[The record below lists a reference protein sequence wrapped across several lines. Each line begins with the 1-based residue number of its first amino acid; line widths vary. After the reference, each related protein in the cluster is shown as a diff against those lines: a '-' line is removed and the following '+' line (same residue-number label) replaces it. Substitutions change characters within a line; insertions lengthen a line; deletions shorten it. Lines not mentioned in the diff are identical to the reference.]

1 MKTKMTKKEMLPLIG
16 MTVSAFIFNTSEFM
30 PIGLLTDI
38 AKSFAITEAKAG
50 MLITVYSWIV
60 MLLSLPLMLLVSRID
75 YKKLYMGTV
84 ALFGICQVLTV
95 LSGSYGMLMASRIG
109 VACAHAIFWSIAS
122 PVAVRMASDEHQS
135 KALSMVVTGTSVAT
149 IAGLPLGKMVGHYAG
164 WRIAFLIVAV
174 ITFVVLGYMT
184 FLFPKMEQSGEPFR
198 VKQLPE
204 LFKNRSLVCVYIQT
218 FLFVVGY
225 YTSYSYIDPFLQQ
238 VAGMG
243 NSMVTITLFVFGA
256 AGLLGSFL
264 FSKFYDKYR
273 LGFLRTV
280 MAALVIELLLLLPAA
295 SQPGFMMALCA
306 LWGITVLVFNVS
318 FQSETIRCTDEQS
331 SSVAMSIFSGIFNF
345 GIGAGSF
352 LGGVVCDKGQLDRI
366 GFVGAGFAAISLL
379 FFLTCMAGNLVSK
392 GNE

>member
-1 MKTKMTKKEMLPLIG
+1 METKMTKKEILPLIG

-38 AKSFAITEAKAG
+38 AKSFEITEAKAG

-60 MLLSLPLMLLVSRID
+60 MLLSLPLMILVSRID
-75 YKKLYMGTV
+75 YRRLFMGTV
-84 ALFGICQVLTV
+84 AVFGICQVLTV
-95 LSGSYGMLMASRIG
+95 LSNSYGMLMASRIG

-122 PVAVRMASDEHQS
+122 PIAVRMAAEAHQS

-174 ITFVVLGYMT
+174 ITFGVLVYMA
-184 FLFPKMEQSGEPFR
+184 FLFPKMDCGEPFR
-198 VKQLPE
+198 VKQLPQ

-256 AGLLGSFL
+256 AGLFGSFL

-273 LGFLRTV
+273 RGVLRTV
-280 MAALVIELLLLLPAA
+280 MAALVVELLLLLPAA
-295 SQPGFMMALCA
+295 GKPGFMMALCA
-306 LWGITVLVFNVS
+306 LWGITVLMFNVS
-318 FQSETIRCTDEQS
+318 FQSETIQCTDEQS

-352 LGGVVCDKGQLDRI
+352 LGGIVCDKGQISHL
-366 GFVGAGFAAISLL
+366 GFVGAVFAAISLL
-379 FFLTCMAGNLVSK
+379 FFLICMSRNLVSK
-392 GNE
+392 EFD

>member
-1 MKTKMTKKEMLPLIG
+1 METKMTKKEILPLIG

-38 AKSFAITEAKAG
+38 AKSFEITEAKAG

-60 MLLSLPLMLLVSRID
+60 MLLSLPLMILVSRID
-75 YKKLYMGTV
+75 YRRLFMGTV
-84 ALFGICQVLTV
+84 AVFGICQVLTV
-95 LSGSYGMLMASRIG
+95 LSNSYGMLMVSRIG

-122 PVAVRMASDEHQS
+122 PIAVRMASEAHQS

-174 ITFVVLGYMT
+174 ITFVVLVYMA
-184 FLFPKMEQSGEPFR
+184 FLFPKMDCGEPFR
-198 VKQLPE
+198 VKQLPQ

-256 AGLLGSFL
+256 AGLFGSFL

-273 LGFLRTV
+273 RGVLRTV
-280 MAALVIELLLLLPAA
+280 MAALVVELLLLLPAA
-295 SQPGFMMALCA
+295 GKPGFMMALCA
-306 LWGITVLVFNVS
+306 LWGITVLMFNVS
-318 FQSETIRCTDEQS
+318 FQSETIQCTDEQS

-352 LGGVVCDKGQLDRI
+352 LGGIVCDKGQISHL
-366 GFVGAGFAAISLL
+366 GFVGAVFAAISLL
-379 FFLTCMAGNLVSK
+379 FFLICMSGNLVSK
-392 GNE
+392 EYD

>member
-1 MKTKMTKKEMLPLIG
+1 METKMTKKEILPLIG

-38 AKSFAITEAKAG
+38 AKSFEITEAKAG

-60 MLLSLPLMLLVSRID
+60 MLLSLPLMILVSRID
-75 YKKLYMGTV
+75 YRRLFMGTV
-84 ALFGICQVLTV
+84 AVFGICQVLTV
-95 LSGSYGMLMASRIG
+95 LSNSYGMLMASRIG

-122 PVAVRMASDEHQS
+122 PIAVRMASEAHQS

-174 ITFVVLGYMT
+174 ITFGVLVYMA
-184 FLFPKMEQSGEPFR
+184 FLFPKMDCGEPFR
-198 VKQLPE
+198 VKQLPQ

-273 LGFLRTV
+273 RGVLRTE
-280 MAALVIELLLLLPAA
+280 MAALVVELLLLLPAA
-295 SQPGFMMALCA
+295 GKPGFMMALCA
-306 LWGITVLVFNVS
+306 LWGITVLMFNVS
-318 FQSETIRCTDEQS
+318 FQSETIQCTDEQS

-352 LGGVVCDKGQLDRI
+352 LGGIVCDKGQISHL
-366 GFVGAGFAAISLL
+366 GFVGAVFAAISLL
-379 FFLTCMAGNLVSK
+379 FFLICMSRNLVSK
-392 GNE
+392 EYD

>member
-1 MKTKMTKKEMLPLIG
+1 METKMTKKEILPLIG

-38 AKSFAITEAKAG
+38 AKSFEITEAKAG

-60 MLLSLPLMLLVSRID
+60 MLLSLPLMILVSRID
-75 YKKLYMGTV
+75 YRRLFMGTV
-84 ALFGICQVLTV
+84 AVFGICQVLTV
-95 LSGSYGMLMASRIG
+95 LSNSYGMLMVSRIG

-122 PVAVRMASDEHQS
+122 PIAVRMASETHQS

-174 ITFVVLGYMT
+174 ITFVVLVYMA
-184 FLFPKMEQSGEPFR
+184 FLFPKMDCGEPFR
-198 VKQLPE
+198 VKQLPQ

-256 AGLLGSFL
+256 AGLFGSFL

-273 LGFLRTV
+273 RGVLRTV
-280 MAALVIELLLLLPAA
+280 MAALVVELLLLLPAA
-295 SQPGFMMALCA
+295 GKPGFMMALCA
-306 LWGITVLVFNVS
+306 LWGITVLMFNVS
-318 FQSETIRCTDEQS
+318 FQSETIQCTDEQS

-352 LGGVVCDKGQLDRI
+352 LGGIVCDKGQISHL
-366 GFVGAGFAAISLL
+366 GFVGAVFAAISLL
-379 FFLTCMAGNLVSK
+379 FFLICMSRNLVSK
-392 GNE
+392 EYD

>member
-1 MKTKMTKKEMLPLIG
+1 MPFKSWLALLG
-16 MTVSAFIFNTSEFM
+16 LSASAFIFNTSEFI
-30 PIGLLTDI
+30 PIGLLTHI
-38 AKSFAITEAKAG
+38 ASDFSITEAHAG
-50 MLITVYSWIV
+50 MLISVYAWVV
-60 MLLSLPLMLLVSRID
+60 MLLSLPLMILVSRMEMRR
-75 YKKLYMGTV
+75 LMLGLV
-84 ALFGICQVLTV
+84 GLFAAFQVMSS
-95 LSGSYGMLMASRIG
+95 LSNSYGMLMASRIG

-122 PVAVRMASDEHQS
+122 PIAVRMASEEHQS

-149 IAGLPLGKMVGHYAG
+149 IAGLPLGKMIGHYAG
-164 WRIAFLIVAV
+164 WRIAFLIVAI
-174 ITFVVLGYMT
+174 ITFVVLTYME
-184 FLFPKMEQSGEPFR
+184 FLFPKMECGEPFR

-204 LFKNRSLVCVYIQT
+204 LFKNRALVCIYIQT

-238 VAGMG
+238 VAHMG
-243 NSMVTITLFVFGA
+243 NSTVTITLFVFGA

-273 LGFLRTV
+273 HGFLRTV
-280 MAALVIELLLLLPAA
+280 MISLAVELLLLLPAA
-295 SQPGFMMALCA
+295 GQPGFIMALCA

-352 LGGVVCDKGQLDRI
+352 LGGIVCDKGQISHI
-366 GFVGAGFAAISLL
+366 GFVGAAFAAVSVL
-379 FFLTCMAGNLVSK
+379 FFLTCMSKNLVENK
-392 GNE
+392 

>member
-1 MKTKMTKKEMLPLIG
+1 METKMTKKEILPLIG

-38 AKSFAITEAKAG
+38 AKSFEITEAKAG

-60 MLLSLPLMLLVSRID
+60 MLLSLPLMILVSRID
-75 YKKLYMGTV
+75 YRRLFMGTV
-84 ALFGICQVLTV
+84 AVFGICQVLTV
-95 LSGSYGMLMASRIG
+95 LSNSYGMLMASRIG

-122 PVAVRMASDEHQS
+122 PIAVRMASEAHQS

-174 ITFVVLGYMT
+174 ITFGVLVYMA
-184 FLFPKMEQSGEPFR
+184 FLFPKMDCGEPFH
-198 VKQLPE
+198 VKQLPQ

-256 AGLLGSFL
+256 AGLFGSFL

-273 LGFLRTV
+273 RGVLRTV
-280 MAALVIELLLLLPAA
+280 MAALVVELLLLLPAA
-295 SQPGFMMALCA
+295 GKPGFMMALCA
-306 LWGITVLVFNVS
+306 LWGITVLMFNVS
-318 FQSETIRCTDEQS
+318 FQSETIQCTDEQS

-352 LGGVVCDKGQLDRI
+352 LGGIVCDKGQISHL
-366 GFVGAGFAAISLL
+366 GFVGAVFAAISLL
-379 FFLTCMAGNLVSK
+379 FFLICMSRNLVSK
-392 GNE
+392 EYD

>member
-1 MKTKMTKKEMLPLIG
+1 MDTKMTKKEILPLIG

-38 AKSFAITEAKAG
+38 AKSFEITEAKAG

-60 MLLSLPLMLLVSRID
+60 MLLSLPLMILVSRID
-75 YKKLYMGTV
+75 YRRLFMGTV
-84 ALFGICQVLTV
+84 AVFGICQVLTV
-95 LSGSYGMLMASRIG
+95 LSNSYGMLMVSRIG

-122 PVAVRMASDEHQS
+122 PIAVRMASEVHQS

-174 ITFVVLGYMT
+174 ITFVVLVYMA
-184 FLFPKMEQSGEPFR
+184 FLFPKMDCGEPFR
-198 VKQLPE
+198 VKQLPQ

-256 AGLLGSFL
+256 AGLFGSFL
-264 FSKFYDKYR
+264 FSKFYDRYR
-273 LGFLRTV
+273 RGVLRTV
-280 MAALVIELLLLLPAA
+280 MAALVVELLLLLPAA
-295 SQPGFMMALCA
+295 GKPGFMMALCA
-306 LWGITVLVFNVS
+306 LWGITVLMFNVS
-318 FQSETIRCTDEQS
+318 FQSETIQCTDEQS

-352 LGGVVCDKGQLDRI
+352 LGGIVCDKGQISHL
-366 GFVGAGFAAISLL
+366 GFVGAVFAAISLL
-379 FFLTCMAGNLVSK
+379 FFLICMSGNLVSK
-392 GNE
+392 EYD

>member
-1 MKTKMTKKEMLPLIG
+1 METKMTKKEILPLIG

-38 AKSFAITEAKAG
+38 AKSFEITEAKAG

-60 MLLSLPLMLLVSRID
+60 MLLSLPLMILVSRID
-75 YKKLYMGTV
+75 YRRLFMGTV
-84 ALFGICQVLTV
+84 AVFGICQVLTV
-95 LSGSYGMLMASRIG
+95 LSNSYGMLMVSRIG

-122 PVAVRMASDEHQS
+122 PIAVRMASEAHQS

-174 ITFVVLGYMT
+174 ITFVVLVYMA
-184 FLFPKMEQSGEPFR
+184 FLFPKMDCGEPFR
-198 VKQLPE
+198 VKQLPQ

-256 AGLLGSFL
+256 AGLFGSFL

-273 LGFLRTV
+273 RGVLRTV
-280 MAALVIELLLLLPAA
+280 MAALVVELLLLLPAA
-295 SQPGFMMALCA
+295 GKPGFMMALCA
-306 LWGITVLVFNVS
+306 MWGITVLMFNVS
-318 FQSETIRCTDEQS
+318 FQSETIQCTDEQS

-352 LGGVVCDKGQLDRI
+352 LGGIVCDKGQISHL
-366 GFVGAGFAAISLL
+366 GFVGTVFAAISLL
-379 FFLTCMAGNLVSK
+379 FFLICMSGNLVSK
-392 GNE
+392 EYD

>member
-1 MKTKMTKKEMLPLIG
+1 METKMTKKEILPLIG

-38 AKSFAITEAKAG
+38 AKSFEITEAKAG

-60 MLLSLPLMLLVSRID
+60 MLLSLPLMILVSRID
-75 YKKLYMGTV
+75 YRRLFMGTV
-84 ALFGICQVLTV
+84 AVFGICQVLTV
-95 LSGSYGMLMASRIG
+95 LSNSYGMLMVSRIG

-122 PVAVRMASDEHQS
+122 PIAVRMASEAHQS

-174 ITFVVLGYMT
+174 ITFGVLVYMA
-184 FLFPKMEQSGEPFR
+184 FLFPKMDCGEPFR
-198 VKQLPE
+198 VKQLPQ

-256 AGLLGSFL
+256 AGLFGSFL

-273 LGFLRTV
+273 RGVLRTV
-280 MAALVIELLLLLPAA
+280 MAALVVELLLLLPAA
-295 SQPGFMMALCA
+295 GKPGFMMSLCA
-306 LWGITVLVFNVS
+306 LWGITVLMFNVS
-318 FQSETIRCTDEQS
+318 FQSETIQCTDEQS

-352 LGGVVCDKGQLDRI
+352 LGGIVCDKGQISHL
-366 GFVGAGFAAISLL
+366 GFVGAVFAAISLL
-379 FFLTCMAGNLVSK
+379 FFLICMSRNLVSK
-392 GNE
+392 EYD

>member
-1 MKTKMTKKEMLPLIG
+1 METKMTKKEILPLIG

-38 AKSFAITEAKAG
+38 AKSFEITEAKAG

-60 MLLSLPLMLLVSRID
+60 MLLSLPLMILVSRID
-75 YKKLYMGTV
+75 YRRLFMGTV
-84 ALFGICQVLTV
+84 AVFGICQVLTV
-95 LSGSYGMLMASRIG
+95 LSNSYGMLMASRIG

-122 PVAVRMASDEHQS
+122 PIAVRMASEAHQS

-174 ITFVVLGYMT
+174 ITFGVLVYMA
-184 FLFPKMEQSGEPFR
+184 FLFPKMDCGEPFR
-198 VKQLPE
+198 VKQLPQ

-256 AGLLGSFL
+256 AGLFGSFL

-273 LGFLRTV
+273 RGVLRTV
-280 MAALVIELLLLLPAA
+280 MAALVVELLLLLPAA
-295 SQPGFMMALCA
+295 GKPGFMMALCA
-306 LWGITVLVFNVS
+306 LWGITVLMFNVS
-318 FQSETIRCTDEQS
+318 FQSETIQCTDEQS

-352 LGGVVCDKGQLDRI
+352 LGGIVCDKGQISHL
-366 GFVGAGFAAISLL
+366 GFVGAVFAAISLL
-379 FFLTCMAGNLVSK
+379 FFLICMSRNLVSK
-392 GNE
+392 EYD

>member
-1 MKTKMTKKEMLPLIG
+1 METKMTKKEILPLIG

-38 AKSFAITEAKAG
+38 AKSFEITEAKAG

-60 MLLSLPLMLLVSRID
+60 MLLSLPLMILVSRID
-75 YKKLYMGTV
+75 YRRLFMGTV
-84 ALFGICQVLTV
+84 AVFGICQVLTV
-95 LSGSYGMLMASRIG
+95 LSNSYGMLMVSRIG

-122 PVAVRMASDEHQS
+122 PIAVRMASEAHQS

-174 ITFVVLGYMT
+174 ITFVVLVYMA
-184 FLFPKMEQSGEPFR
+184 FLFPKMDCGEPFR
-198 VKQLPE
+198 VKQLPQ

-256 AGLLGSFL
+256 AGLFGSFL

-273 LGFLRTV
+273 RGVLRTV
-280 MAALVIELLLLLPAA
+280 MAALVVELLLLLPAA
-295 SQPGFMMALCA
+295 GKPGFMMALCA
-306 LWGITVLVFNVS
+306 LWGITVLMFNVS
-318 FQSETIRCTDEQS
+318 FQSETIQCTDEQS

-352 LGGVVCDKGQLDRI
+352 LGGIVCDKGQISHL
-366 GFVGAGFAAISLL
+366 GFVGAVFAAISLL
-379 FFLTCMAGNLVSK
+379 FFLICMSRNLVSK
-392 GNE
+392 EYD

>member
-1 MKTKMTKKEMLPLIG
+1 M
-16 MTVSAFIFNTSEFM
+16 V
-30 PIGLLTDI
+30 
-38 AKSFAITEAKAG
+38 
-50 MLITVYSWIV
+50 
-60 MLLSLPLMLLVSRID
+60 
-75 YKKLYMGTV
+75 
-84 ALFGICQVLTV
+84 
-95 LSGSYGMLMASRIG
+95 SRIG

-122 PVAVRMASDEHQS
+122 PIAVRMASEAHQS

-174 ITFVVLGYMT
+174 ITFVVLMYMA
-184 FLFPKMEQSGEPFR
+184 FLFPKMDCGEPFR
-198 VKQLPE
+198 VKQLPQ

-256 AGLLGSFL
+256 AGLFGSFL

-273 LGFLRTV
+273 RGVLRTV
-280 MAALVIELLLLLPAA
+280 MAALVVELLLLLPAA
-295 SQPGFMMALCA
+295 GKPGFMMALCV
-306 LWGITVLVFNVS
+306 LWGITVLMFNVS
-318 FQSETIRCTDEQS
+318 FQSETIQCTDEQS

-352 LGGVVCDKGQLDRI
+352 LGGIVCDKGQISHL
-366 GFVGAGFAAISLL
+366 GFVGAVFAAISLL
-379 FFLTCMAGNLVSK
+379 FFLICMSRNLVSK
-392 GNE
+392 EYD

>member
-1 MKTKMTKKEMLPLIG
+1 METKMTKKEILPLIG

-38 AKSFAITEAKAG
+38 AKSFEITEAKAG

-60 MLLSLPLMLLVSRID
+60 MLLSLPLMILVSRID
-75 YKKLYMGTV
+75 YRRLFMGTV
-84 ALFGICQVLTV
+84 AVFGICQVLTV
-95 LSGSYGMLMASRIG
+95 LSNSYGMLMASRIG

-122 PVAVRMASDEHQS
+122 PIAVRMASEAHQS

-174 ITFVVLGYMT
+174 ITFGVLVYMA
-184 FLFPKMEQSGEPFR
+184 FLFPMMDCGEPFR
-198 VKQLPE
+198 VKQLPQ

-256 AGLLGSFL
+256 AGLFGSFL

-273 LGFLRTV
+273 RGVLRTV
-280 MAALVIELLLLLPAA
+280 MAALVVELLLLLPAA
-295 SQPGFMMALCA
+295 GKPGFMMALCA
-306 LWGITVLVFNVS
+306 LWGITVLMFNVS
-318 FQSETIRCTDEQS
+318 FQSETIQCTDEQS

-352 LGGVVCDKGQLDRI
+352 LGGIVCDKGQISHL
-366 GFVGAGFAAISLL
+366 GFVGAVFAAISLL
-379 FFLTCMAGNLVSK
+379 FFLICMSRNLVSK
-392 GNE
+392 EYD

>member
-1 MKTKMTKKEMLPLIG
+1 METKMTKKEILPLIG

-38 AKSFAITEAKAG
+38 AKSFEITETKAG

-60 MLLSLPLMLLVSRID
+60 MLLSLPLMILVSRID
-75 YKKLYMGTV
+75 YRRLFMGTV
-84 ALFGICQVLTV
+84 AVFGICQVLTV
-95 LSGSYGMLMASRIG
+95 LSNSYGMLMVSRIG

-122 PVAVRMASDEHQS
+122 PIAVRMASEAHQS

-174 ITFVVLGYMT
+174 ITFVVLVYMA
-184 FLFPKMEQSGEPFR
+184 FLFPKMDCGEPFR
-198 VKQLPE
+198 VKQLPQ

-256 AGLLGSFL
+256 AGLFGSFL

-273 LGFLRTV
+273 RGALRTV
-280 MAALVIELLLLLPAA
+280 MAALVVELLLLLPAA
-295 SQPGFMMALCA
+295 GKPGFMMALCA
-306 LWGITVLVFNVS
+306 LWGITVLMFNVS
-318 FQSETIRCTDEQS
+318 FQSETIQCTDEQS

-352 LGGVVCDKGQLDRI
+352 LGGIVCDKGQISHL
-366 GFVGAGFAAISLL
+366 GFVGAVFAAISLL
-379 FFLTCMAGNLVSK
+379 FFLICMSGNLVSK
-392 GNE
+392 EYD

>member
-1 MKTKMTKKEMLPLIG
+1 METKMTKKEILPLIG

-38 AKSFAITEAKAG
+38 AKSFEITEAKAG

-60 MLLSLPLMLLVSRID
+60 MLLSLPLMILVSRID
-75 YKKLYMGTV
+75 YRRLFMGTV
-84 ALFGICQVLTV
+84 AVFGICQVLTV
-95 LSGSYGMLMASRIG
+95 LSNSYGMLMASRIG

-122 PVAVRMASDEHQS
+122 PIAVRMVSEAHQS

-174 ITFVVLGYMT
+174 ITFVVLVYMA
-184 FLFPKMEQSGEPFR
+184 FLFPKMDCGEPFR
-198 VKQLPE
+198 VKQLPQ

-256 AGLLGSFL
+256 AGLFGSFL

-273 LGFLRTV
+273 RGVLRTV
-280 MAALVIELLLLLPAA
+280 MAALVVELLLLLPAA
-295 SQPGFMMALCA
+295 GKPGFMMALCA
-306 LWGITVLVFNVS
+306 LWGITVLMFNVS
-318 FQSETIRCTDEQS
+318 FQSETIQCTDEQS

-352 LGGVVCDKGQLDRI
+352 LGGIVCDKGQISHL
-366 GFVGAGFAAISLL
+366 GFVGAVFAAISLL
-379 FFLTCMAGNLVSK
+379 FFLICMSRNLVSK
-392 GNE
+392 EYD

>member
-1 MKTKMTKKEMLPLIG
+1 METKMTKKEIFPLIG

-38 AKSFAITEAKAG
+38 AKSFEITEAKAG

-60 MLLSLPLMLLVSRID
+60 MLLSLPLMILVSRID
-75 YKKLYMGTV
+75 YRRLFMGTV
-84 ALFGICQVLTV
+84 AVFGICQVLTV
-95 LSGSYGMLMASRIG
+95 LSNSYGMLMASRIG

-122 PVAVRMASDEHQS
+122 PIAVRMASEAHQS

-174 ITFVVLGYMT
+174 ITFGVLVYMA
-184 FLFPKMEQSGEPFR
+184 FLFPKMDCGEPFR
-198 VKQLPE
+198 VKQLPQ

-273 LGFLRTV
+273 RGVLRTV
-280 MAALVIELLLLLPAA
+280 MAALVVELLLLLPAA
-295 SQPGFMMALCA
+295 GKPGFMMALCA
-306 LWGITVLVFNVS
+306 LWGITVLMFNVS
-318 FQSETIRCTDEQS
+318 FQSETIQCTDEQS

-352 LGGVVCDKGQLDRI
+352 LGGIVCDKGQISHL
-366 GFVGAGFAAISLL
+366 GFVGAVFAAISLL
-379 FFLTCMAGNLVSK
+379 FFLICMSRNLVSK
-392 GNE
+392 EYD

>member
-1 MKTKMTKKEMLPLIG
+1 METKMTKKEILPLIG

-38 AKSFAITEAKAG
+38 AKSFEITEAKAG

-60 MLLSLPLMLLVSRID
+60 MLLSLPLMILVSRID
-75 YKKLYMGTV
+75 YRRLFMGTV
-84 ALFGICQVLTV
+84 AVFGICQVLTV
-95 LSGSYGMLMASRIG
+95 LSNSYGMLMASRIG

-122 PVAVRMASDEHQS
+122 PIAVRMASEAHQS

-174 ITFVVLGYMT
+174 ITFGVLVYMA
-184 FLFPKMEQSGEPFR
+184 FLFPKMDCGEPFR
-198 VKQLPE
+198 VKQLPQ

-273 LGFLRTV
+273 RGVLRMV
-280 MAALVIELLLLLPAA
+280 MAALVVELLLLLPAA
-295 SQPGFMMALCA
+295 GKPGFMMALCA
-306 LWGITVLVFNVS
+306 LWGITVLMFNVS
-318 FQSETIRCTDEQS
+318 FQSETIQCTDEQS

-352 LGGVVCDKGQLDRI
+352 LGGIVCDKGQISHL
-366 GFVGAGFAAISLL
+366 GFVGAVFAAISLL
-379 FFLTCMAGNLVSK
+379 FFLICMSRNLVSK
-392 GNE
+392 EYD

>member
-1 MKTKMTKKEMLPLIG
+1 METKMTKKEILPLIG

-38 AKSFAITEAKAG
+38 AKSFEITEAKAG

-60 MLLSLPLMLLVSRID
+60 MLLSLPLMILVSRID
-75 YKKLYMGTV
+75 YRRLFMGTV
-84 ALFGICQVLTV
+84 AVFGICQVLTV
-95 LSGSYGMLMASRIG
+95 LSNSYGMLMASRIG

-122 PVAVRMASDEHQS
+122 PIAVRMAAEAHQS

-174 ITFVVLGYMT
+174 ITFGVLVYMA
-184 FLFPKMEQSGEPFR
+184 FLFPKMDCGEPFR
-198 VKQLPE
+198 VKQLPQ

-273 LGFLRTV
+273 RGVLRTV
-280 MAALVIELLLLLPAA
+280 MAALVVELLLLLPAA
-295 SQPGFMMALCA
+295 GKPGFMMALCA
-306 LWGITVLVFNVS
+306 LWGITVLMFNVS
-318 FQSETIRCTDEQS
+318 FQSETIQCTDEQS

-352 LGGVVCDKGQLDRI
+352 LGGIVCDKGQISHL
-366 GFVGAGFAAISLL
+366 GFVGAVFAAISLL
-379 FFLTCMAGNLVSK
+379 FFLICMSRNLVSK
-392 GNE
+392 EYD

>member
-1 MKTKMTKKEMLPLIG
+1 METKMTKKEILPLIG

-38 AKSFAITEAKAG
+38 AKSFEITEAKAG

-60 MLLSLPLMLLVSRID
+60 MLLSLPLMILVSRID
-75 YKKLYMGTV
+75 YRRLFMGTV
-84 ALFGICQVLTV
+84 AVFGICQVLTV
-95 LSGSYGMLMASRIG
+95 LSNSYGMLMASRIG

-122 PVAVRMASDEHQS
+122 PIAVRMASEAHQS

-174 ITFVVLGYMT
+174 ITFGVLVYMA
-184 FLFPKMEQSGEPFR
+184 FLFPKMDCGEPFR
-198 VKQLPE
+198 VKQLPQ

-273 LGFLRTV
+273 RSVLRTV
-280 MAALVIELLLLLPAA
+280 MAALVVELLLLLPAA
-295 SQPGFMMALCA
+295 GKPGFMMALCA
-306 LWGITVLVFNVS
+306 LWGITVLMFNVS
-318 FQSETIRCTDEQS
+318 FQSETIQCTDEQS

-352 LGGVVCDKGQLDRI
+352 LGGIVCDKGQISHL
-366 GFVGAGFAAISLL
+366 GFVGAVFAAISLL
-379 FFLTCMAGNLVSK
+379 FFLICMSRNLVSK
-392 GNE
+392 EYD

>member
-1 MKTKMTKKEMLPLIG
+1 METKMAKKEILPLIG

-38 AKSFAITEAKAG
+38 AKSFEITEAKAG

-60 MLLSLPLMLLVSRID
+60 MLLSLPLMILVSRID
-75 YKKLYMGTV
+75 YRRLFMGTV
-84 ALFGICQVLTV
+84 AVFGICQVLTV
-95 LSGSYGMLMASRIG
+95 LSNSYGMLMASRIG

-122 PVAVRMASDEHQS
+122 PIAVRMASEAHQS

-174 ITFVVLGYMT
+174 ITFGVLVYMA
-184 FLFPKMEQSGEPFR
+184 FLFPKMDCGEPFR
-198 VKQLPE
+198 VKQLPQ

-273 LGFLRTV
+273 RGVLRTV
-280 MAALVIELLLLLPAA
+280 MAALVVELLLLLPAA
-295 SQPGFMMALCA
+295 GKPGFMMALCA
-306 LWGITVLVFNVS
+306 LWGITVLMFNVS
-318 FQSETIRCTDEQS
+318 FQSETIQCTDEQS

-352 LGGVVCDKGQLDRI
+352 LGGIVCDKGQISHL
-366 GFVGAGFAAISLL
+366 GFVGAVFAAISLL
-379 FFLTCMAGNLVSK
+379 FFLICMSRNLVSK
-392 GNE
+392 EYD

>member
-1 MKTKMTKKEMLPLIG
+1 METKMTKKEILPLIG

-38 AKSFAITEAKAG
+38 AKSFEITEAKAG

-60 MLLSLPLMLLVSRID
+60 MLLSLPLMILVSRID
-75 YKKLYMGTV
+75 YRRLFMGTV
-84 ALFGICQVLTV
+84 AVFGICQVLTV
-95 LSGSYGMLMASRIG
+95 LSNSYGMLMVSRIG

-122 PVAVRMASDEHQS
+122 PIAVRMASEAHQS

-174 ITFVVLGYMT
+174 ITFVVLVYMA
-184 FLFPKMEQSGEPFR
+184 FLFPKMDCGEPFR
-198 VKQLPE
+198 VKQLPQ

-256 AGLLGSFL
+256 AGLFGSFL

-273 LGFLRTV
+273 RGVLRTV
-280 MAALVIELLLLLPAA
+280 MAALVVELLLLFPAA
-295 SQPGFMMALCA
+295 GKPGFMMALCA
-306 LWGITVLVFNVS
+306 LWGITVLMFNVS
-318 FQSETIRCTDEQS
+318 FQSETIQCTDEQS

-352 LGGVVCDKGQLDRI
+352 LGGIVCDKGQISHL
-366 GFVGAGFAAISLL
+366 GFVGAVFAAISLL
-379 FFLTCMAGNLVSK
+379 FFLICMSRNLVSK
-392 GNE
+392 EYD